1 MCKMKHLYVI
11 GNGFDIHHGINSS
24 YNNFNNWLSEN
35 DSSLLEDLEN
45 AYGQCDSE
53 WWNDFENKLADM
65 DTFTFAMD
73 IANDNIP
80 DITSDHYERTMSDA
94 EIEVENQLSN
104 LFQCLKEKFREWIQ
118 QLNAPQENKRLR
130 IDVTDSSFFTFNYTK
145 TLESFY
151 HINSVNV
158 LHIHGCDDAKSSNF
172 ILGHGASESDVSDL
186 SDKYRKESLE
196 GQNNNVDNKD
206 NDEFDEDWD
215 DNAQPGD
222 EAYESWAIRAAIVGV
237 VSQKKPVDDLIKKH
251 ANFFDRLNDIE
262 DIHVYGYSF
271 SSIDLPYLKKISD
284 KCKGAKWEISDYQ
297 SSKKVEI
304 EKFVKDNAIAD
315 YSIIDLDSILVHTN

>member
-1 MCKMKHLYVI
+1 MKHLYVI

-24 YNNFNNWLSEN
+24 YNNFYNWLSEN
-35 DSSLLEDLEN
+35 DSSLLENLEN
-45 AYGQCDSE
+45 AYGQYDLE
-53 WWNDFENKLADM
+53 WWNDFENKLADL
-65 DTFTFAMD
+65 DTFNFAMD

-80 DITSDHYERTMSDA
+80 DITSDHYERTMNEA
-94 EIEVENQLSN
+94 EIEVENQLSD

-130 IDVTDSSFFTFNYTK
+130 IDVTDSSFLTFNYTK

-151 HINSVNV
+151 HVNSANV

-172 ILGHGASESDVSDL
+172 ILGHGASESDL
-186 SDKYRKESLE
+186 STRYDEYRKESLE
-196 GQNNNVDNKD
+196 GQNNSEQEDVDNKD
-206 NDEFDEDWD
+206 NDDAGFVEDWD
-215 DNAQPGD
+215 DKEQPGD

-237 VSQKKPVDDLIKKH
+237 ASQKKPVDDLIKKH
-251 ANFFDRLNDIE
+251 ANFFDGLNMIE

-271 SSIDLPYLKKISD
+271 SPIDLPYLEKISN

-297 SSKKVEI
+297 GSKEVQMR
-304 EKFVKDNAIAD
+304 V
-315 YSIIDLDSILVHTN
+315 